1 MMNKI
6 REWLRHRKPCA
17 IDTADIELRPC
28 QFCGGKAI
36 FYTTNDGLKTD
47 RGDALF
53 YFSVECKECGAHP
66 HHAWGKAR
74 VYMRQNGD
82 FYINRDEMHK
92 AAKVW
97 NGEVE

>member
-1 MMNKI
+1 MINKVM
-6 REWLRHRKPCA
+6 EWFRHRKPCA

-28 QFCGGKAI
+28 PFCGGQAI
-36 FYTTNDGLKTD
+36 FYTMNERLKTD

-53 YFSVECKECGAHP
+53 YFSIECKKCKSSP
-66 HHAWGKAR
+66 VRAWGYSR
-74 VYMRQNGD
+74 VYMRENGD

-97 NGEVE
+97 NGEAE